1 MFQVASHFSQQIAK
15 KTFQKTQ
22 QILNVYVC
30 VVRVFCL
37 ENYNKVAVDLAKV
50 DISLPNA
57 CRSLR

>member
-22 QILNVYVC
+22 QILNVC

-37 ENYNKVAVDLAKV
+37 DNYNKVAVDLAKV

-57 CRSLR
+57 CRSL